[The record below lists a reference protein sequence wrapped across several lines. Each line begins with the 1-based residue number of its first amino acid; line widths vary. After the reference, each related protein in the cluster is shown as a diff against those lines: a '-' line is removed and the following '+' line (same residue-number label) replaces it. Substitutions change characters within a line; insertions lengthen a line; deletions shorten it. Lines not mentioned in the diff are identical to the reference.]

1 MTMNTQR
8 MERTTFEPEIEV
20 VDWLLVHINENV
32 DWSNPFRD
40 EEFQKLKGYV
50 ADATMQPIDCVTVD
64 KDTDGGR
71 LYNKLRI
78 MAKEERLDSIVA
90 DIQFI
95 RIDKYPHLSKARGTE
110 LAALDYAKQVH
121 ANRGRVTREG
131 YGGAMFTCS
140 TGDRVDRALEAHAN
154 YRKRVRVSLNK
165 VTFR

>member
-1 MTMNTQR
+1 MNIR
-8 MERTTFEPEIEV
+8 KMEPTISEPQIEV

-40 EEFQKLKGYV
+40 EEFNKLKSYV
-50 ADATMQPIDCVTVD
+50 ADATMQPLDCVTVD

-78 MAKEERLDSIVA
+78 LAKEERLDSISA

-95 RIDKYPHLSKARGTE
+95 RIDKYPHLSKTRGTE

-121 ANRGRVTREG
+121 ADRPRVVKEG
-131 YGGAMFTCS
+131 FGGAVFTCS
-140 TGDRVDRALEAHAN
+140 TPDRVDRALEAHAN
-154 YRKRVRVSLNK
+154 YRKRVRVSMNK